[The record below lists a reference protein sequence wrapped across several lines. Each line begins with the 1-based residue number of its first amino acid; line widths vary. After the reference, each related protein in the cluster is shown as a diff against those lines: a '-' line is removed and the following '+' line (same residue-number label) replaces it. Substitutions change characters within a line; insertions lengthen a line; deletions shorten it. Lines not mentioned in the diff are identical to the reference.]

1 MSIVTLTTRTLLPIV
16 LLTATLL
23 SMHSCVVLKVNRDH
37 KDIEFVKNNEHLYYE
52 KALAAVTY
60 AYKTGIQHIR
70 TDSIHDTALRKKL
83 QGLGSITVTFQ
94 ENLNRTDEPIDS
106 IVTFLETTVLLG
118 WREVVYDFAARQR
131 TFPDDKKDRSNY
143 IFVKVAD
150 RLYYRRRPLPLM

>member
-1 MSIVTLTTRTLLPIV
+1 MSIVTLTPRILLPIV
-16 LLTATLL
+16 LLSATLL
-23 SMHSCVVLKVNRDH
+23 SMNSCMVLKMSRDH
-37 KDIEFVKNNEHLYYE
+37 KDIGFVKNNEQLYYE

-60 AYKTGIQHIR
+60 AYNTGILHIR
-70 TDSIHDTALRKKL
+70 TDSIHDAALRKKL

-94 ENLNRTDEPIDS
+94 ENLNRTDEPVDS
-106 IVTFLETTVLLG
+106 IVTFLEPTVLLG
-118 WREVVYDFAARQR
+118 WREVVYDFSARQR